1 MDMGETKTSGQMGN
15 GAGHDFAFVDHFR
28 QNEVERQTGRE
39 CGANGSKNEGLASA
53 AVAQVGSSHFIFGNT
68 QTVNDAEFR
77 HVSPPPCGVNPSPS
91 GISVSSVLGRRAN
104 SCQKENELF
113 AGDSNEILSETPDQS
128 KPLPN
133 FSRVS
138 SAQSLITPPTTPAP
152 TPNCEGQQSAGWSLF
167 LLICL

>member
-15 GAGHDFAFVDHFR
+15 GLGHDFAFVDHFM
-28 QNEVERQTGRE
+28 QHEIERENGRE
-39 CGANGSKNEGLASA
+39 CGANSSKNEELVPA
-53 AVAQVGSSHFIFGNT
+53 AVAQVGSSHFFFGNT

-91 GISVSSVLGRRAN
+91 GISVSSVLGRRTN
-104 SCQKENELF
+104 SCQKENEL
-113 AGDSNEILSETPDQS
+113 GDSNEIFSETPDQS

-138 SAQSLITPPTTPAP
+138 SAHSLITPPTTPAS

-167 LLICL
+167 LRNCL